1 MSALPSFS
9 TAALAAQLAALDA
22 QLAPTPLRVLPMF
35 TAPDPPEDPTG
46 PKADR
51 DRREAAQAQAR
62 RDDAALR
69 KPDREP

>member
-1 MSALPSFS
+1 MTRTQRWL
-9 TAALAAQLAALDA
+9 LDRW
-22 QLAPTPLRVLPMF
+22 L
-35 TAPDPPEDPTG
+35 DPPDDPTG

-51 DRREAAQAQAR
+51 DRREAAQAQTR